1 MTWAVAITSLPAD
14 AMARPVFEQTALW
27 ARSFGERPG
36 ANRAKMPRQPLVL
49 CTTGDARIRQSN
61 QPKGNLE
68 KSSLG
73 RLALI
78 CGPVIEA
85 SSTLVGGTSSSQR
98 RTLMH
103 LDIGPLY
110 SRDRYR

>member
-1 MTWAVAITSLPAD
+1 MIWAVASTTLPAN
-14 AMARPVFEQTALW
+14 AGARPVFEKGPAWGADLSTS
-27 ARSFGERPG
+27 ARVPIDGHAVATLDPLQ
-36 ANRAKMPRQPLVL
+36 NRRRR
-49 CTTGDARIRQSN
+49 TRQSN
-61 QPKGNLE
+61 QPKGDLE

-73 RLALI
+73 RSALI
-78 CGPVIEA
+78 CGPVIVA

-110 SRDRYR
+110 